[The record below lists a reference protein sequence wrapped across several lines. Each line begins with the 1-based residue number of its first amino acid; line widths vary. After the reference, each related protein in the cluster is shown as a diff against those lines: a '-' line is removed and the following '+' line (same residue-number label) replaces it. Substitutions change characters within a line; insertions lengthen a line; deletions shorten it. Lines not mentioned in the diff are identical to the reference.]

1 MDSKGEEKPLS
12 ELDGVANSINT
23 ENSIVSHFTITTPG
37 PLNEKETEKADAD
50 GQFDRKTVLFLITVA
65 VLCLIL
71 FIVCLVFLWRIF
83 GPPSRAAGN
92 SHQSNSGGGG
102 VVGGARTLEDAEHQL
117 RQQLHRLET
126 SASSRKPSDMV
137 CTIVYT

>member
-1 MDSKGEEKPLS
+1 MDSKGVENPLS
-12 ELDGVANSINT
+12 ELDGVVNSANT

-92 SHQSNSGGGG
+92 THQSNAGGGG
-102 VVGGARTLEDAEHQL
+102 VGGATTLEDAEHQL
-117 RQQLHRLET
+117 RQQLHRLEA

-137 CTIVYT
+137 GPYEGQA